1 VTSPQDAAKAQF
13 RREAL
18 PHDIDPY
25 QKEAGSVSMQE
36 FEKKRPYPFLLYAR
50 SKLWDPSL
58 LMARKSPGAPGEE
71 TQLVSYELVQGGMTF
86 LSAIRKRQSDP
97 KDPKILLGRAVENDV
112 VVPVASVS
120 SVHLTFLAPQSGPNP
135 VWTVTDLGSRNGT
148 WLNEAKLGGN
158 APHPIRDGE
167 YLRLGG
173 NLIAWF
179 LYPGRLW
186 HLLKNPAEMKKL
198 TDL

>member
-1 VTSPQDAAKAQF
+1 MTTTPDQKAQF

-18 PHDIDPY
+18 PHDCAPY
-25 QKEAGSVSMQE
+25 EKEAGSTSMQD
-36 FEKKRPYPFLLYAR
+36 FEKRRPYPFLLYAR

-58 LMARKSPGAPGEE
+58 LMSRKQAGAPGEE

-86 LSAIRKRQSDP
+86 LSAIRKRQTDP

-120 SVHLTFLAPQSGPNP
+120 SVHLSFLAPQPGPNP
-135 VWTVTDLGSRNGT
+135 VWTVVDLGSRNGT
-148 WLNEAKLGGN
+148 WLNEAKLPGQQVT
-158 APHPIRDGE
+158 PIKDGE

-186 HLLKNPAEMKKL
+186 HLFSNPSELKKL